1 MSDIPVER
9 TFAFAALVQAAQ
21 LVDDIAFGRAVRT
34 EHLAPLLRSVFATN
48 PEAFSD
54 VYGGYTGLGL
64 GVKRAQAV
72 LGRATPELLPVTR
85 YALAAIDLAEKL
97 RHESAITTQLT
108 RELDQ
113 LQAERTIVLDEPP
126 YLEISRIYQHTLS
139 TLQRR
144 IQVKGVPDLLA
155 QEAVAAQVRTML
167 LAAVRAA
174 WLWRQLG
181 GRRWHLVFLRT
192 NMRAALAAVEAQLIR
207 H

>member
-21 LVDDIAFGRAVRT
+21 LVDDIAFGREVRAD
-34 EHLAPLLRSVFATN
+34 HLAPLLRSVFATN
-48 PEAFSD
+48 PDAFAD
-54 VYGGYTGLGL
+54 VYGGYTGLGA
-64 GVKRAQAV
+64 GVKCAQAV

-85 YALAAIDLAEKL
+85 YTLAAIDLAEKL
-97 RHESAITTQLT
+97 RHENATTSQLS
-108 RELDQ
+108 RELEE
-113 LQAERTIVLDEPP
+113 LQSSQAIVFDDPP
-126 YLEISRIYQHTLS
+126 YTQISQIYQRTLS

-144 IQVKGVPDLLA
+144 IQVKGVPELLA
-155 QEAVAAQVRTML
+155 QDAVAAKVRTVL